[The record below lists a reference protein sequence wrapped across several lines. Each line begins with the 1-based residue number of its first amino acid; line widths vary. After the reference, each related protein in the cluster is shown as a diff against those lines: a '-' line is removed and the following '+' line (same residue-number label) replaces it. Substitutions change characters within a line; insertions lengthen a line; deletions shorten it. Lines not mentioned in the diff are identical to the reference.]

1 MEIETWDS
9 LEMVVME
16 FEVGWGFVEEGIRKI
31 KNILQGRDETN
42 FSAKAY
48 INFYT
53 IVYRMCSQ
61 KSPYLY
67 DKDLYDKYKA
77 VFEDYIT
84 SVVLPSLREKHD
96 EFMLKELLKQWSN
109 HRLMFR
115 WLSRFFDHLERH
127 YVKRSKMPSLS
138 DVALTCFRN
147 LVYEEVK
154 GKAKDAVISL
164 IDREREGEQIDKA
177 LVKNIVDIFVEIG
190 ASELDYYTEDFEK
203 FFLKHTS
210 AYYSRKASEWILEKS
225 CLDYIRNAE
234 ECLKI
239 EKDRVAQY
247 LHYYS
252 GEKLLKKVQRKLLI
266 EHASQLLEN
275 EYFGFRALLHDEK
288 VDDLSRMYRL
298 FSKITNVLEQVSEMF
313 KQHVVAEGTA
323 LVKQAENSASNKQ
336 VNITSLSTLKSQSFV
351 RKVIELHN
359 KNLAYVNDCF
369 QNDSL
374 FHKAL
379 REACEFFCNKNIMGS
394 SSAELLAS
402 FCDNALKNGGGEKLS
417 GETIEEMLE
426 TVVKL
431 LTFIHDKDL
440 FVEFYRKKLARRL
453 LFERNAS
460 DEHERSFLAKLKLH
474 CGGQLTSK
482 LEGMVTDITLA
493 RKNQASFEEYL
504 DSDPHVDLDLDFTVT
519 VLTAG
524 IWPTYKS
531 FDVSLPAEMVTD
543 FILPLGLFLCSHCLA
558 KLFEF
563 CFLFQLNC
571 VGAFKEFYAAKTKRR
586 KLTWIFSLGTCIVN
600 GNFEPKTMELIVTT
614 YQAALL
620 LLFNTADRLSYSD
633 IVEQLQLSENDVVRL
648 LHSLSYARYKI
659 LTKEPNTRSISPT
672 DVFEFNLKF
681 TDKMRRIMIPLP
693 LVEEKKKIIEDV
705 DKDRRFSIDAAIVR
719 IMKSRKVL
727 SHQQL
732 VTECIEQLSHMFK
745 PDLKVIKKRIE
756 DLITR
761 EYLERDD
768 DNPSLFRY
776 LA

>member
-9 LEMVVME
+9 LEMVVKE

-31 KNILQGRDETN
+31 KNILQGRDKTN

-48 INFYT
+48 INLYT
-53 IVYRMCSQ
+53 TVYMMCSQ
-61 KSPYLY
+61 KSPYQY
-67 DKDLYDKYKA
+67 DEDLYDKYKA
-77 VFEDYIT
+77 VFDDYIT

-127 YVKRSKMPSLS
+127 YVKKSKKPNLS
-138 DVALTCFRN
+138 AVALTCFRN

-154 GKAKDAVISL
+154 GKAKDTVISL
-164 IDREREGEQIDKA
+164 IDQEREGEQIDKA

-239 EKDRVAQY
+239 EKDRVAHY

-275 EYFGFRALLHDEK
+275 EYFGFRALLRDEK

-336 VNITSLSTLKSQSFV
+336 GNKKDIVGLQEQSFV
-351 RKVIELHN
+351 RKVIALHD

-379 REACEFFCNKNIMGS
+379 KEACEFFCNKNIMGS

-417 GETIEEMLE
+417 GEAIEEMLE

-431 LTFIHDKDL
+431 LAFIHDKDL
-440 FVEFYRKKLARRL
+440 FAEFYRKKLARRL

-460 DEHERSFLAKLKLH
+460 DEHERSFLAKLKQE

-482 LEGMVTDITLA
+482 LEGMATDITLA
-493 RKNQASFEEYL
+493 RENQASFEEYL

-531 FDVSLPAEMVTD
+531 FDVSLPAEM
-543 FILPLGLFLCSHCLA
+543 L
-558 KLFEF
+558 K
-563 CFLFQLNC
+563 C

-620 LLFNTADRLSYSD
+620 LLFNAADRLSYSD
-633 IVEQLQLSENDVVRL
+633 IVERLQLSENDVARL
-648 LHSLSYARYKI
+648 LHSLSCARYKI

-681 TDKMRRIMIPLP
+681 TDKMRRIKIPLP